1 MNTAVPSE
9 KTLKL
14 IILSA
19 ALAAFMS
26 SLDGTIVNIA
36 LPTISDI
43 FDLPSSSV
51 SWVST
56 IYLLVMAGS
65 LLIVGKLTDSIGY
78 RKIFLTGFV
87 LFTFGSFACG
97 FFPEVTGSFGLL
109 LLSRVIQA
117 LGGVMMTIIGPAM
130 LTRYMPGVQR
140 AKGLSVV
147 VLFASI
153 GMALGPTLGGLL
165 TEYLSWNWIFYINV
179 PVGIVTLLLGIF
191 VLPKDNTKPF
201 TLKGFDAAG
210 AVLIFAGLAFLL
222 YAFSEGYNLGWTSV
236 PIITCIVLAVVCIA
250 GFLWRETHCASPIL
264 ELSLFR
270 NRSFLL
276 LNLVL
281 TLMYFTLAGAQYL
294 LPFYLQLIK
303 QLSTFESG
311 LVLTVMSLGMMVA
324 GVLAGQLYAKMV
336 GKIRVMLLVGIG
348 SITVGF
354 FLLSKLSPVSGLGI
368 VALGLVMIGF
378 GLGFVTTPASTL
390 LQGSVNPSKSGMVS
404 SITSL
409 ERFAPMTIGI
419 AFFNTMIIVG
429 VKAIAKHTDITT
441 GPMQEVAANI
451 LTSGFDLCFFISMG
465 IAVLTF
471 VVCLFV
477 KESRLKPGA

>member
-97 FFPEVTGSFGLL
+97 FFPEVTGSFGML

-179 PVGIVTLLLGIF
+179 PVGIVTL
-191 VLPKDNTKPF
+191 
-201 TLKGFDAAG
+201 
-210 AVLIFAGLAFLL
+210 
-222 YAFSEGYNLGWTSV
+222 SEDLQVSD
-236 PIITCIVLAVVCIA
+236 
-250 GFLWRETHCASPIL
+250 REPY
-264 ELSLFR
+264 R
-270 NRSFLL
+270 
-276 LNLVL
+276 
-281 TLMYFTLAGAQYL
+281 
-294 LPFYLQLIK
+294 
-303 QLSTFESG
+303 
-311 LVLTVMSLGMMVA
+311 
-324 GVLAGQLYAKMV
+324 
-336 GKIRVMLLVGIG
+336 
-348 SITVGF
+348 
-354 FLLSKLSPVSGLGI
+354 
-368 VALGLVMIGF
+368 
-378 GLGFVTTPASTL
+378 
-390 LQGSVNPSKSGMVS
+390 
-404 SITSL
+404 
-409 ERFAPMTIGI
+409 
-419 AFFNTMIIVG
+419 
-429 VKAIAKHTDITT
+429 
-441 GPMQEVAANI
+441 
-451 LTSGFDLCFFISMG
+451 
-465 IAVLTF
+465 
-471 VVCLFV
+471 
-477 KESRLKPGA
+477 